1 MESIFQHSCI
11 DLEKLKKTITDGEE
25 FLKSISRVHPMEI
38 KCILENIYAMYEGQ
52 FSEVLQNEYE
62 KYREFDITYD
72 NNGNITSASLKWNY
86 WDAGEVRLICTGVE
100 VVYIPEIGS
109 QKIIAELPLE
119 IVKTYFKEI
128 LK

>member
-1 MESIFQHSCI
+1 MI
-11 DLEKLKKTITDGEE
+11 DTKKFIKIIAEGNK
-25 FLKSISRVHPMEI
+25 FLSSISHLHPMKI
-38 KCILENIYAMYEGQ
+38 KGILEDVYEIYKGQ
-52 FSEVLQNEYE
+52 FPEVLQDEYDN
-62 KYREFDITYD
+62 YNVFDITYD

-119 IVKTYFKEI
+119 IVKPHFNKF

>member
-1 MESIFQHSCI
+1 MI
-11 DLEKLKKTITDGEE
+11 DTEKFIKIIAEGDK
-25 FLKSISRVHPMEI
+25 FLASISHLHPMKI
-38 KCILENIYAMYEGQ
+38 KGILEDVYEMYKGQ
-52 FSEVLQNEYE
+52 FPEVLQDEYE
-62 KYREFDITYD
+62 NYNVFDITYD

-119 IVKTYFKEI
+119 IVKPYFNEI